1 MCLLEFAFHF
11 TFGEVKGIMRK
22 SPRNLKTAFDH
33 KGLTHLVGV
42 LLFHEIGRLLQL
54 GVIHRFY

>member
-1 MCLLEFAFHF
+1 
-11 TFGEVKGIMRK
+11 VKGIMRK